1 MSDQNKQKYRD
12 TKNIFLKMKER
23 QRWVFYIEKLVL
35 ALEKATA
42 AGTRNFEK

>member
-1 MSDQNKQKYRD
+1 MSDQIKQKYRD
-12 TKNIFLKMKER
+12 TKNIFLKMKQR
-23 QRWVFYIEKLVL
+23 QVFYIEKLLL

>member
-1 MSDQNKQKYRD
+1 MSDQIKQKYRD
-12 TKNIFLKMKER
+12 TKNNFLKTKQR
-23 QRWVFYIEKLVL
+23 QVFYIEKLLL